1 MLKDVLQGKPIGH
14 PLHPAL
20 VHLPIGLFVFSLLL
34 DVASFLTD
42 DGNPFVRGA
51 YYTLLFGV
59 IAALVAAIPG
69 IVDWA
74 DIRAD
79 SRARRTATTHMLL
92 NIAAVAIFAIGL
104 FLRSTQ
110 QGEARTPVLPLLLSL
125 AGVGLL
131 SVSGYLGGTLVY
143 DDGIAVGRHRRQTA
157 TPARTIAVAAG
168 GETDGFVPVADAAG
182 IDEGETLRVDVDGTV
197 MTIARAG
204 GKVFAFQE
212 FCTHRFGPLSEG
224 RLTDG
229 EIECPWHRSRFDVKT
244 GEVTQGPAKVDLK
257 TFDVTVRD
265 GKILV
270 RAPERQSA
278 TATRNGRE

>member
-1 MLKDVLQGKPIGH
+1 VLKDVLQGKPIGH

-34 DVASFLTD
+34 DVASLLAE

-69 IVDWA
+69 IVDWG

-92 NIAAVAIFAIGL
+92 NIAAVVIFAVGL

-125 AGVGLL
+125 AGVGIL

-157 TPARTIAVAAG
+157 TPARTIVAAG
-168 GETDGFVPVADAAG
+168 DGADGFVPVADAAAIG
-182 IDEGETLRVDVDGTV
+182 DGETLRVDLDGTV
-197 MTIARAG
+197 MTIARVG
-204 GKVFAFQE
+204 GEVFAFQE

-224 RLTDG
+224 QLTDG
-229 EIECPWHRSRFDVKT
+229 EIECPWHRSRFDMKT

-257 TFDVTVRD
+257 TFDATVRD

-270 RAPERQSA
+270 RAPERQVSA
-278 TATRNGRE
+278 ATRDGRE